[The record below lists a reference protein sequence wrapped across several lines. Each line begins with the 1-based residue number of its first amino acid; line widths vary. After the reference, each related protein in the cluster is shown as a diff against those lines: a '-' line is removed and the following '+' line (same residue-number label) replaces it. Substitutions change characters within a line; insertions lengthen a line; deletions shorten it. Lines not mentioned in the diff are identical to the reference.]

1 MESHE
6 IKEFKRKAYQ
16 RYKYGNLLGLKASD
30 EKSMQS
36 LDVIYMKLNALFGQ
50 LKDLTF
56 NPVNVITA
64 LEELRSEKGLT
75 PFKNFTDEQTLEYLN
90 SEEKNEYQKLK
101 FLSENKKVT
110 DALKK
115 ANNFILYDW
124 HNGNAYCFNKSAL
137 KNIYELNII
146 NSSDKKYIKDMLDDA
161 TLDTYIVKIKDDD
174 FYNNKIRIT
183 FLDNYDDIN
192 EKLGSEK
199 VVFFDTAAIK
209 DNKDAYKSEL
219 TINDIVFLKPIITPN
234 DAKNIIIPEIDDKD
248 LFFELTL
255 EKTDNLLHALQTNGI
270 NAPSLSNKEYELRVA
285 YDIEKDVFSYII
297 YDTKSKTASFKN
309 EFTNF
314 IKSNTNL
321 SNTIEEGFKFTIIKA
336 FQEANDLI
344 VTNPGLDCETWNVD
358 DFESLIE
365 DYKKIIYAEREADND
380 LRSLIE
386 DTADLI
392 NRTTSLQ
399 EELKD
404 LKMNMDNDAVEME
417 LQ

>member
-1 MESHE
+1 MESHK
-6 IKEFKRKAYQ
+6 INEFKHTAYQ

-75 PFKNFTDEQTLEYLN
+75 PFKNFTDEQTLEYLTPT
-90 SEEKNEYQKLK
+90 EKDEYQKLK
-101 FLSENKKVT
+101 SLSENKKVT

-115 ANNFILYDW
+115 ANDFILYDW

-146 NSSDKKYIKDMLDDA
+146 NSLSEKYVKDMVDDA

-183 FLDNYDDIN
+183 FLDNYNDIN
-192 EKLGSEK
+192 VKLGSEK

-219 TINDIVFLKPIITPN
+219 TINDIVFLKPIITPY
-234 DAKNIIIPEIDDKD
+234 DTKNIIIPEIDDKD

-255 EKTDNLLHALQTNGI
+255 EKTDNLLHVLQTNI
-270 NAPSLSNKEYELRVA
+270 TNVPSLSNKEYELRVA
-285 YDIEKDVFSYII
+285 YDMEKDDFSYII

-309 EFTNF
+309 EFTNL
-314 IKSNTNL
+314 IKSDTNL
-321 SNTIEEGFKFTIIKA
+321 SNTIEEEFKFTIVKA
-336 FQEANDLI
+336 FQEVNDLI
-344 VTNPGLDCETWNVD
+344 IANPELDCEPWSFD

-365 DYKKIIYAEREADND
+365 DYKKIFYAERESDNE
-380 LRSLIE
+380 LRNLIE

-392 NRTTSLQ
+392 KRTTSLQ

-404 LKMNMDNDAVEME
+404 LKTDLDNDAVEME
-417 LQ
+417 L

>member
-1 MESHE
+1 MESHK
-6 IKEFKRKAYQ
+6 INEFKHTAYQ

-75 PFKNFTDEQTLEYLN
+75 PFKNFTDEQTLEYLTPT
-90 SEEKNEYQKLK
+90 EKDEYQKLK
-101 FLSENKKVT
+101 SLSENKKVT

-115 ANNFILYDW
+115 ANDFILYDW

-146 NSSDKKYIKDMLDDA
+146 NSLSEKYVKDMVDDA

-183 FLDNYDDIN
+183 FLDNYNDIN
-192 EKLGSEK
+192 VKLGSEK

-255 EKTDNLLHALQTNGI
+255 EKTDNLLHVLQTNI
-270 NAPSLSNKEYELRVA
+270 TNAPSLSNKEYELRVA

-309 EFTNF
+309 EFTNL
-314 IKSNTNL
+314 IKSDTNL
-321 SNTIEEGFKFTIIKA
+321 SNTIEEGFKFTIVKA

-344 VTNPGLDCETWNVD
+344 VTNPELDCETWNVD

-380 LRSLIE
+380 LRNLIE
-386 DTADLI
+386 DTRDLI

-404 LKMNMDNDAVEME
+404 LKTNMDNDAVEME
-417 LQ
+417 W